1 MIALTPEQRQT
12 IERRF
17 RDLATRWDELTLYRS
32 NLGTLRN
39 HPVYQDLIGLG
50 ESAIP
55 LILGELGRKRSV
67 SWIMPLAD
75 ITGEDPVPSGSA
87 GHVAAM
93 ADAWLEWGRGRGFL
107 E

>member
-32 NLGTLRN
+32 NLSALRN
-39 HPVYQDLIGLG
+39 HPVYQDLIGLS
-50 ESAIP
+50 EAAIP
-55 LILGELGRKRSV
+55 LILRELERKRSV

-75 ITGEDPVPSGSA
+75 ITGEDPIPAESA
-87 GHVAAM
+87 GHVTAM
-93 ADAWLEWGRGRGFL
+93 ADAWLEWGRRRGFL
-107 E
+107 G